1 MCRAAISSKIAS
13 PQIVSSQATHPTNG
27 QTLAVSLCVS
37 SASSAQ
43 LQSSGLRATTPLS
56 LVHYVLTYAN
66 HAKSFDFNPHFDS
79 VDSMNR
85 LTEPSDWLS
94 HLLSLNVSVLVV
106 NDQNS
111 VSIITDG

>member
-13 PQIVSSQATHPTNG
+13 PQIVSSQAHPTNG

-66 HAKSFDFNPHFDS
+66 HAKSFD
-79 VDSMNR
+79 
-85 LTEPSDWLS
+85 LTLTLPT
-94 HLLSLNVSVLVV
+94 
-106 NDQNS
+106 Q
-111 VSIITDG
+111 